1 MKKIL
6 YLLLC
11 LSCLQVNAQ
20 TLTVNYSNSIVTCTI
35 TKEDGTMINSLN
47 DTIDYHGEIKKVAF
61 TETPMLSKRVYHYIS
76 VNGINIVTMWGQKD
90 NEKYL
95 SPPCTLRSGERLIC
109 KRDNEII
116 GTIIIKEELSIKE
129 LIGKVRPKLTNP
141 KNASFEFSK
150 DTISSFICLLEGLNK
165 LKSDTAN
172 CHVLCND
179 REIPFNINDDT
190 IYFNLN
196 PRNLEKDT
204 LYPVK
209 FVYDIKNQPEYA
221 NNEVLLYQV
230 KSPFERKP
238 TTLTVI
244 LLSVS
249 GVVLLFVIIFFIWKH
264 IKKTKF
270 KNSTI
275 FKCAEYS
282 KQFKIICNEKPK
294 IGDISNKGGE
304 CLTENGL
311 VIRSKKKHFWN
322 LWNKVYFIG
331 QKITC
336 ENGSFVLVNNY
347 ATNRCPSFEFNLNDE
362 IITIQFDDII
372 EGKNGRYDIAG
383 YQLEIEANKVR
394 SIAKKVIDVTGRVYF
409 IVLNSNIP
417 QCGDKVLPTIKQ
429 KNYSITSFDGYVFS
443 VTNNK
448 IVDIKKGTLKS
459 NEIELVS
466 IEGKKFIVI
475 PKGDKP
481 VEGDIAMPDGNYK
494 LEDNTTYI
502 VQSGHIVSIKVEIA
516 QEVTIESLQE
526 QLGVAKKKIQDLEEQ
541 LQSITQENIE
551 ARIQAACD
559 TARSEENKKVTTA
572 YRNKID
578 KKYIAIALYNKEK
591 STLEKQKNDAD
602 KAKDEAL
609 KQLKKKESALTDAKT
624 ENDTLK
630 KENREKDT
638 KIITLNA
645 TCSKLKDAAQKKN
658 MHYLLQV
665 QETLAEISE
674 GFMIVFREMD
684 NAAIKEGLITPMTKG
699 VSGLSAGILSWN
711 EDFTVQVMG
720 DAESFFGCE
729 FLTMEENDVKEQLSK
744 KFISNIVK
752 SDSFSKFIRL
762 YQLSTVPFIRKQF
775 IDAKMDIDTL
785 NKLFYKV
792 YSLMTDFGYS
802 IVCPRLFDEQYSDK
816 KYQWFN
822 STNLFNIIDLPEE
835 EKARIK
841 AMGSETIIDVNQIG
855 FDSQW
860 ISRKATAVTPD
871 F

>member
-20 TLTVNYSNSIVTCTI
+20 TLTVNYFGDKVTCTI
-35 TKEDGTMINSLN
+35 TKEDGTKINSLN
-47 DTIDYHGEIKKVAF
+47 DTIDYHGEIRKVAF
-61 TETPMLSKRVYHYIS
+61 NETPTLPAIASHNIS
-76 VNGINIVTMWGQKD
+76 VNGVNIATLQGKKSKSTNLTQ
-90 NEKYL
+90 
-95 SPPCTLRSGERLIC
+95 PRTLRPGESLIC
-109 KRDNEII
+109 KRDSQKI
-116 GTIIIKEELSIKE
+116 GTIIIKEEELSIKE

-150 DTISSFICLLEGLNK
+150 DTISSFTCLLEGLNK

-172 CHVLCND
+172 CHILCNGK
-179 REIPFNINDDT
+179 EISFSIKDDT
-190 IYFNLN
+190 ISFNLN
-196 PRNLEKDT
+196 PTDLEKDT
-204 LYPVK
+204 LYYVK
-209 FVYDIKNQPEYA
+209 FVYGIKNHPEYA
-221 NNEVLLYQV
+221 KNEVLLYKV
-230 KSPFERKP
+230 KSPFEHKSS
-238 TTLTVI
+238 I
-244 LLSVS
+244 LILVSVF
-249 GVVLLFVIIFFIWKH
+249 GVVLLFGIVFLLWGF

-275 FKCAEYS
+275 FVCTKYG
-282 KQFKIICNEKPK
+282 KQFRIICNEKPK
-294 IGDISNKGGE
+294 TGDISNKRGE

-311 VIRSKKKHFWN
+311 IIRSKKKHFWN

-336 ENGSFVLVNNY
+336 ENESFVLVHNDAINK
-347 ATNRCPSFEFNLNDE
+347 CPSFNFNLNDE
-362 IITIQFDDII
+362 IITIQFNDII
-372 EGKNGRYDIAG
+372 EKENGRYDIAG

-394 SIAKKVIDVTGRVYF
+394 SIAKKVIDVTGKVYF
-409 IVLNSNIP
+409 IVLNSNTP

-429 KNYSITSFDGYVFS
+429 KHYSITSFDGYVFS

-448 IVDIKKGTLKS
+448 IVDIKTRAVKS

-466 IEGKKFIVI
+466 IDGEKFTVI

-502 VQSGHIVSIKVEIA
+502 VQSGQIVSIKVEMV
-516 QEVTIESLQE
+516 QEVTIELLQE
-526 QLGVAKKKIQDLEEQ
+526 QLGIAKKKIQDLEKQ

-578 KKYIAIALYNKEK
+578 KEYITIALYNKEK
-591 STLEKQKNDAD
+591 ATLEKQKNDAY

-609 KQLKKKESALTDAKT
+609 KQLKKKESALTDSKT

-665 QETLAEISE
+665 QETLTEISE
-674 GFMIVFREMD
+674 GFMKVYRDMD

-699 VSGLSAGILSWN
+699 VSGLSTGILSWN
-711 EDFTVQVMG
+711 EDFTVQVMD

-775 IDAKMDIDTL
+775 IDARMDIDTL

-802 IVCPRLFDEQYSDK
+802 IVCPRLFDEQHSDK

-855 FDSQW
+855 YDSQW

>member
-20 TLTVNYSNSIVTCTI
+20 TLTVNYSNNEVTCTI
-35 TKEDGTMINSLN
+35 KKKDGTIINSLN
-47 DTIDYHGEIKKVAF
+47 NTIDYHGVIDSVFIIEKPRCSTIVPHAICFDKKTVI
-61 TETPMLSKRVYHYIS
+61 T
-76 VNGINIVTMWGQKD
+76 INAAEEAGTNLDPIR
-90 NEKYL
+90 
-95 SPPCTLRSGERLIC
+95 TLKSGDILIC
-109 KRDNEII
+109 KRESQEI
-116 GTIIIKEELSIKE
+116 GIIKIKAIKE

-150 DTISSFICLLEGLNK
+150 DTISSFTCLLEGLNK
-165 LKSDTAN
+165 LKSDIAN
-172 CHVLCND
+172 CHVFCNG
-179 REIPFNINDDT
+179 REIPFSINDET
-190 IYFNLN
+190 ISFNLN
-196 PRNLEKDT
+196 PTDLEKDT
-204 LYPVK
+204 LYQVK
-209 FVYDIKNQPEYA
+209 FVYDIKNQPKYA

-230 KSPFERKP
+230 KSPFEHKSS
-238 TTLTVI
+238 I
-244 LLSVS
+244 LILESVFS
-249 GVVLLFVIIFFIWKH
+249 VVLLFVIVFLLWKF
-264 IKKTKF
+264 IKKAKF

-275 FKCAEYS
+275 FICAKYS
-282 KQFKIICNEKPK
+282 KQFKIICNNKPK

-311 VIRSKKKHFWN
+311 VIRSKKNHFWN

-336 ENGSFVLVNNY
+336 ENGFFVLVHNDAINK
-347 ATNRCPSFEFNLNDE
+347 CPSFNFNLNDE

-394 SIAKKVIDVTGRVYF
+394 SIAKKVIDVTGKVYF
-409 IVLNSNIP
+409 IVLNSNTP
-417 QCGDKVLPTIKQ
+417 QCGDKVLSTIKQ
-429 KNYSITSFDGYVFS
+429 KHYSITSFDGNVFS

-448 IVDIKKGTLKS
+448 IVDIKTRTPKS

-466 IEGKKFIVI
+466 IEGEKFIVI

-481 VEGDIAMPDGNYK
+481 VEGDIATPDGNYK

-502 VQSGHIVSIKVEIA
+502 VQSGQIVSIKAGMV
-516 QEVTIESLQE
+516 QEVTIELLQE
-526 QLGVAKKKIQDLEEQ
+526 QLGVAKKKIQDLENQ

-578 KKYIAIALYNKEK
+578 KEYITIALYNKEK
-591 STLEKQKNDAD
+591 ATLEKQKNDAD

-624 ENDTLK
+624 ENDSLK

-674 GFMIVFREMD
+674 GFMKVYRDMN

-699 VSGLSAGILSWN
+699 VSGLSAGILSWK
-711 EDFTVQVMG
+711 EDFTVRVMD

-802 IVCPRLFDEQYSDK
+802 IVCPRLFEEQHSDK

-841 AMGSETIIDVNQIG
+841 AIGSETIIDVNQIG
-855 FDSQW
+855 YDSQW

>member
-1 MKKIL
+1 M
-6 YLLLC
+6 LLL
-11 LSCLQVNAQ
+11 
-20 TLTVNYSNSIVTCTI
+20 
-35 TKEDGTMINSLN
+35 
-47 DTIDYHGEIKKVAF
+47 
-61 TETPMLSKRVYHYIS
+61 
-76 VNGINIVTMWGQKD
+76 
-90 NEKYL
+90 
-95 SPPCTLRSGERLIC
+95 
-109 KRDNEII
+109 
-116 GTIIIKEELSIKE
+116 
-129 LIGKVRPKLTNP
+129 
-141 KNASFEFSK
+141 
-150 DTISSFICLLEGLNK
+150 
-165 LKSDTAN
+165 
-172 CHVLCND
+172 
-179 REIPFNINDDT
+179 
-190 IYFNLN
+190 
-196 PRNLEKDT
+196 
-204 LYPVK
+204 LY
-209 FVYDIKNQPEYA
+209 
-221 NNEVLLYQV
+221 
-230 KSPFERKP
+230 
-238 TTLTVI
+238 
-244 LLSVS
+244 
-249 GVVLLFVIIFFIWKH
+249 
-264 IKKTKF
+264 
-270 KNSTI
+270 
-275 FKCAEYS
+275 
-282 KQFKIICNEKPK
+282 
-294 IGDISNKGGE
+294 GGE

-322 LWNKVYFIG
+322 FWNKVYFIG

-336 ENGSFVLVNNY
+336 ENGSFVLVNNCDN
-347 ATNRCPSFEFNLNDE
+347 NRCPSFEYNLNDE

-372 EGKNGRYDIAG
+372 EGENGRYYIAG
-383 YQLEIEANKVR
+383 YQLEIDDKKVR
-394 SIAKKVIDVTGRVYF
+394 SIAKKVIDVTGKVYF

-429 KNYSITSFDGYVFS
+429 KNYSITSSDGSVFS
-443 VTNNK
+443 VKNNK
-448 IVDIKKGTLKS
+448 IVDIIKTENLKS
-459 NEIELVS
+459 KEIELVS
-466 IEGKKFIVI
+466 IDGKKFIVI

-494 LEDNTTYI
+494 LKDNTTYI
-502 VQSGHIVSIKVEIA
+502 VQSGQIVSIKVEIV

-526 QLGVAKKKIQDLEEQ
+526 QLGVAQKKIQDLEKQ

-551 ARIQAACD
+551 ARIQTACD

-578 KKYIAIALYNKEK
+578 KEYITIALYNKEK
-591 STLEKQKNDAD
+591 ATLEKQKNDAY

-609 KQLKKKESALTDAKT
+609 KQLKKKESALTDSKT

-665 QETLAEISE
+665 QETLTEISE
-674 GFMIVFREMD
+674 GFMKVYRDMD

-711 EDFTVQVMG
+711 EDFTVQVMD

-775 IDAKMDIDTL
+775 IDARMDIDTL

-802 IVCPRLFDEQYSDK
+802 IVCPRLFDEQHSDK

-855 FDSQW
+855 YDSQW

>member
-20 TLTVNYSNSIVTCTI
+20 ILTVNYSENTVTCTI
-35 TKEDGTMINSLN
+35 TKEDSTIINSLN
-47 DTIDYHGEIKKVAF
+47 GTIDYHGVIKKVGFKEA
-61 TETPMLSKRVYHYIS
+61 TNLKTIQTHVIS
-76 VNGINIVTMWGQKD
+76 VNGVDIATLRGKNSNSMNLT
-90 NEKYL
+90 
-95 SPPCTLRSGERLIC
+95 PPCTLRPGEKLIC
-109 KRDNEII
+109 KRGTQQI
-116 GTIIIKEELSIKE
+116 GTIIKKEELSIKE
-129 LIGKVRPKLTNP
+129 LIGKVRLKLTNP

-150 DTISSFICLLEGLNK
+150 DTISSFTCLLEGLNK

-172 CHVLCND
+172 CHILCNG
-179 REIPFNINDDT
+179 REIPFSINDET
-190 IYFNLN
+190 ISFNLN
-196 PRNLEKDT
+196 PTDLEKDT
-204 LYPVK
+204 LYQVK
-209 FVYDIKNQPEYA
+209 FVYDIKKQPKYA

-230 KSPFERKP
+230 KSPFEHKSS
-238 TTLTVI
+238 I
-244 LLSVS
+244 LILVLVSVF
-249 GVVLLFVIIFFIWKH
+249 GVVLLFGIVFLLWRFV
-264 IKKTKF
+264 KKTKF

-275 FKCAEYS
+275 FVCTKYG
-282 KQFKIICNEKPK
+282 KQFRIICNEKPK
-294 IGDISNKGGE
+294 IGDISNKRGE

-311 VIRSKKKHFWN
+311 IIRSKKKHFWN

-336 ENGSFVLVNNY
+336 ENESFVLVHNDAINK
-347 ATNRCPSFEFNLNDE
+347 CPSFNFNLNDE
-362 IITIQFDDII
+362 IITIQFNDII
-372 EGKNGRYDIAG
+372 EKENGRYDIAG

-394 SIAKKVIDVTGRVYF
+394 SIAKKVIDVTGKVYF
-409 IVLNSNIP
+409 IVLNSNTP

-429 KNYSITSFDGYVFS
+429 KHYSITSFDGYVFS

-448 IVDIKKGTLKS
+448 IVDIKTRALKS

-466 IEGKKFIVI
+466 IEGEKFTVI

-502 VQSGHIVSIKVEIA
+502 VQSGQIVSIKVEMV
-516 QEVTIESLQE
+516 QEVTIELLQE
-526 QLGVAKKKIQDLEEQ
+526 QLGIAKKKIQDLEKQ

-578 KKYIAIALYNKEK
+578 KEYITIALYNKEK
-591 STLEKQKNDAD
+591 ATLEKQKNDAD
-602 KAKDEAL
+602 KAKDEVL

-658 MHYLLQV
+658 MYYLLQV
-665 QETLAEISE
+665 QETLAEVSE
-674 GFMIVFREMD
+674 GFIKVYRDMN

-711 EDFTVQVMG
+711 EDFTVRVMD

-802 IVCPRLFDEQYSDK
+802 IVCPRLFDEQHSDK

-855 FDSQW
+855 YDSQW